1 MSNLGSILK
10 QEIARIARREVRA
23 QTGAMKKA
31 SAQHRRSIAMLR
43 RRIDGLE
50 KKLSV
55 ASLRSTAR
63 AVVDPAEADGSSRI
77 RFVAKGVRSLRGRLG
92 LSAGS
97 FGRLLGVS
105 AQSVYNW
112 ERQITTP
119 RNGQLK
125 SLAAIRGIGK
135 REAAA
140 RLQALEAAPVNG
152 KTPARGRGE

>member
-1 MSNLGSILK
+1 MSNLGSMLK
-10 QEIARIARREVRA
+10 QEIARIARREMRA

-31 SAQHRRSIAMLR
+31 SAQHRRNIATLR
-43 RRIDGLE
+43 RRIDSLE
-50 KKLSV
+50 KKLSLSAMRAAV
-55 ASLRSTAR
+55 AP
-63 AVVDPAEADGSSRI
+63 VVEAGDADTPARI

-92 LSAGS
+92 LSAES

-140 RLQALEAAPVNG
+140 RLQALEAGPVNG
-152 KTPARGRGE
+152 KTAAR